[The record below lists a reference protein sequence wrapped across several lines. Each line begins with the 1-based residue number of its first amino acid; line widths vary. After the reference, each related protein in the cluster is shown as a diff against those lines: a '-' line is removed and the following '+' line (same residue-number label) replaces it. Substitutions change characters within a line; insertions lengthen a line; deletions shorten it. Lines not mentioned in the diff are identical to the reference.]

1 MITDKNIK
9 NLNNI
14 IGNLSY
20 DEYYKANY
28 KNGKKYKKHRQYS
41 LTDEIEKALE
51 LLRLTA
57 NENIKIEDEEK
68 VKAFLLKYKITN
80 EIYLLDHNDYVN
92 AKYKNSI

>member
-1 MITDKNIK
+1 MITNKNIK

-28 KNGKKYKKHRQYS
+28 KNGKKYKKHRQYI

-57 NENIKIEDEEK
+57 NDNIKIEDEEK

-92 AKYKNSI
+92 VKYKNSI